1 MHIDGDGFPSR
12 AEVRGT
18 PYAGRHTLDD
28 YIKPNPFL
36 TSVSIIEGEISPRGA
51 FPFLARELE
60 PIAREI
66 FANPKVEVATH
77 TFSHPFFMQPDK
89 AKKRENFNPEYGL
102 NMKIAG
108 YNKIDFRREIF
119 GSRDYINQ
127 NLTTPQNGGFSI
139 RSPS

>member
-1 MHIDGDGFPSR
+1 MRPCTSRRWLSSR

-36 TSVSIIEGEISPRGA
+36 TSVSIIEAEISPRGS

-77 TFSHPFFMQPDK
+77 TYSHPFFMQPDK
-89 AKKRENFNPEYGL
+89 AKKRENFNRTRP
-102 NMKIAG
+102 N
-108 YNKIDFRREIF
+108 RRCLARQIVF
-119 GSRDYINQ
+119 VAKSLARRLHHRTYHPQSR
-127 NLTTPQNGGFSI
+127 
-139 RSPS
+139 